1 MHGFMDVS
9 YPNDAKGCLYPCPQ
23 LKLLQSKD
31 ALKQPLLTAPADI
44 CPNLCFSEVSLRVS
58 EHHFLPWTRYPKL
71 MGPSS
76 E

>member
-1 MHGFMDVS
+1 MGVS

-23 LKLLQSKD
+23 PKPLQSKD
-31 ALKQPLLTAPADI
+31 ALKQLLLTAPADI
-44 CPNLCFSEVSLRVS
+44 GPNLYFSEVSSRVS
-58 EHHFLPWTRYPKL
+58 EHHFPPWTRYPKL